1 MNKYLP
7 QIMLF
12 CGIAFTLCF
21 LAVAASFYYRGHV
34 FGGYSN
40 NMMDR
45 GEGRGSRKDGQMMS
59 RNGSGAMN
67 MMSSAG
73 HDMANMPMTSHT
85 GMTMADMANMLK
97 GKTGDD
103 LDKAFLTGMIEHHQ
117 GALDMAAYLKT
128 SKHAELQ
135 KMGEDIIK
143 TQTAEIEQMKKW
155 QKDWGYTK

>member
-7 QIMLF
+7 QIILF

-21 LAVAASFYYRGHV
+21 LSVAASFYYRGHV
-34 FGGYSN
+34 NFAGYN
-40 NMMDR
+40 NSSY
-45 GEGRGSRKDGQMMS
+45 GEGRERGNRGQMMDKM
-59 RNGSGAMN
+59 GSGAN
-67 MMSSAG
+67 MMSG
-73 HDMANMPMTSHT
+73 MNHDMNAMMRNGT
-85 GMTMADMANMLK
+85 GMTMSDMSASLK

-117 GALDMAAYLKT
+117 GALDMAAYLKNA
-128 SKHAELQ
+128 KHPELQ

-143 TQTAEIEQMKKW
+143 AQTSEIEQMKKW